1 METQNEK
8 GLNLMK
14 FYTIPAGP
22 FEVNTYIVFDDNAGE
37 AANKKREGFIID
49 PGGQEKK
56 IEKIIKDENIDFK
69 FILNTHCHIDHV
81 LMDNYFKEKYGI
93 DIIAA
98 KEEEY
103 ILQNLEEQAGYLGFE
118 YTGGVVIDRYLKDG
132 EIIEIEGIKILPIF
146 TPGHSP
152 GGVSF
157 LINDTHLFSGD
168 TLFRNTVGRTDI
180 LGGSSEQLIG
190 SIKNK
195 LMVLDDTL
203 KVYPGHGEPTTIG
216 YERKFNPYLI

>member
-1 METQNEK
+1 
-8 GLNLMK
+8 MK

-22 FEVNTYIVFDDNAGE
+22 FEVNTYIVFNDE
-37 AANKKREGFIID
+37 TKEGFLID

-56 IEKIIKDENIDFK
+56 IEKIIRDENIDLK

-81 LMDNYFKEKYGI
+81 SMDNYFKGKYSI

-98 KEEEY
+98 KEEEQ
-103 ILQNLEEQAGYLGFE
+103 ILKNLEEQAEYLGFE
-118 YTGGVVIDRYLKDG
+118 YTGDVVIDRYLKDG
-132 EIIEIEGIKILPIF
+132 EVIELGDIKILSVF

-152 GGVSF
+152 GSISF
-157 LINDTHLFSGD
+157 LVNDKHLFSGD
-168 TLFRNTVGRTDI
+168 TLFRNTIGRTDI
-180 LGGSSEQLIG
+180 LGGSSEQIIS

-195 LMVLDDTL
+195 LMTLKDDV

>member
-1 METQNEK
+1 
-8 GLNLMK
+8 MK

-22 FEVNTYIVFDDNAGE
+22 FEVNTYIVFNDE
-37 AANKKREGFIID
+37 TKEGFLID

-56 IEKIIKDENIDFK
+56 IEKIIRDENIDLK

-81 LMDNYFKEKYGI
+81 SMDNYFKGKYSI

-98 KEEEY
+98 KEEEQ
-103 ILQNLEEQAGYLGFE
+103 ILKNLEEQAEYLGFE
-118 YTGGVVIDRYLKDG
+118 YTGDVVIDRYLKDG
-132 EIIEIEGIKILPIF
+132 EVIELGDIKILSVF

-152 GGVSF
+152 GSVSF
-157 LINDTHLFSGD
+157 LVNDKHLFSGD
-168 TLFRNTVGRTDI
+168 TLFRNTIGRTDI
-180 LGGSSEQLIG
+180 LGGSSEQIIS

-195 LMVLDDTL
+195 LMTLKDDV
-203 KVYPGHGEPTTIG
+203 KVYPGHGESTTIG

>member
-1 METQNEK
+1 
-8 GLNLMK
+8 MK

-22 FEVNTYIVFDDNAGE
+22 FEVNTYIVFNDE
-37 AANKKREGFIID
+37 TKEGFLID

-56 IEKIIKDENIDFK
+56 IEKIIRDENIDLK

-81 LMDNYFKEKYGI
+81 SMDNYFKGKYSI

-98 KEEEY
+98 KEEEQ
-103 ILQNLEEQAGYLGFE
+103 ILKNLEEQAEYLGFE
-118 YTGGVVIDRYLKDG
+118 YTGDVVIDRYLKDG
-132 EIIEIEGIKILPIF
+132 EVIELGDIKILSVF

-152 GGVSF
+152 GSVSF
-157 LINDTHLFSGD
+157 LVNDKHLFSGD
-168 TLFRNTVGRTDI
+168 TLFRNTIGRTDI
-180 LGGSSEQLIG
+180 LGGSSEQIIS

-195 LMVLDDTL
+195 LMTL
-203 KVYPGHGEPTTIG
+203 EDGVKVYPGHGEPTTIG

>member
-1 METQNEK
+1 
-8 GLNLMK
+8 MK

-22 FEVNTYIVFDDNAGE
+22 FEVNTYIVFNDE
-37 AANKKREGFIID
+37 TKEGFLID

-56 IEKIIKDENIDFK
+56 IEKIIRDENIDLK

-81 LMDNYFKEKYGI
+81 SMDNYFKEKYSI

-98 KEEEY
+98 KEEEQ
-103 ILQNLEEQAGYLGFE
+103 ILKNLEEQAEYLGFE
-118 YTGGVVIDRYLKDG
+118 YTGDVVIDRYLKDG
-132 EIIEIEGIKILPIF
+132 EVIELGNIKILPVF

-152 GGVSF
+152 GSVSF
-157 LINDTHLFSGD
+157 LVNDKHLFSGD
-168 TLFRNTVGRTDI
+168 TLFRNTIGRTDI
-180 LGGSSEQLIG
+180 LGGSSEQIIS

-195 LMVLDDTL
+195 LMTLEDDV